1 MGRGILCVSLFL
13 IALLSVPGFAQS
25 PPDLPNF
32 RAGTTLIEFTVVA
45 TDQDGRHV
53 VDLKPEE
60 VSIVDG
66 GHPRDSRSSTTRARR
81 QRLFGCGRN
90 RCPRASTP
98 IARNTRR
105 DHRGTSSRSSS
116 TR

>member
-1 MGRGILCVSLFL
+1 MGRGIPCVSLLL
-13 IALLSVPGFAQS
+13 IGLLSVPGLAQS

-66 GHPRDSRSSTTRARR
+66 GHPRALAFFHSEGAPPAAIRVRA
-81 QRLFGCGRN
+81 
-90 RCPRASTP
+90 
-98 IARNTRR
+98 
-105 DHRGTSSRSSS
+105 
-116 TR
+116 